1 MARIVVMGPSGSG
14 KSTVGSALAKRMGA
28 RFVDADDLHP
38 LTNVEKMAAGIP
50 LDDADRM
57 PWLAV
62 VGAAL
67 HGSHHIVVACSALKR
82 TYRDAIRDQAPEA
95 FFAELSVSRD
105 VLQERVRTRGD
116 HFMPTS
122 LVDSQLETWEKL
134 EDDEAGVS
142 IGESASV
149 DHAAVL
155 IEEAAAA
162 QTA

>member
-14 KSTVGSALAKRMGA
+14 KSTVGSALADRMGA

-67 HGSHHIVVACSALKR
+67 RDSHHIVVACSALKR
-82 TYRDAIRDQAPEA
+82 TYRDAIRDQAPGA
-95 FFAELSVSRD
+95 FFAELSVSRG

-134 EDDEAGVS
+134 EDDEVGVS
-142 IGESASV
+142 VGESASV
-149 DHAAVL
+149 NHAAEL